1 VSRIT
6 NAILVPA
13 PRRRQRQLKAM
24 QINEDPTP
32 DEEEILCCMDPAV
45 LESYQQLKAG
55 LRDALREIERQHKRN
70 LGWLRK
76 PKARSEQIA
85 EKDEEKRQ
93 KVENR
98 QAEFRRRVRDLVNGW
113 KRSMGQ

>member
-1 VSRIT
+1 
-6 NAILVPA
+6 
-13 PRRRQRQLKAM
+13 M
-24 QINEDPTP
+24 QFNEDPTP
-32 DEEEILCCMDPAV
+32 DEQEVLCCMDPAV

-76 PKARSEQIA
+76 RKAKPEQIA

-93 KVENR
+93 MVEKHR
-98 QAEFRRRVRDLVNGW
+98 AEFQRLVRELVNGW
-113 KRSMGQ
+113 KQSMGR